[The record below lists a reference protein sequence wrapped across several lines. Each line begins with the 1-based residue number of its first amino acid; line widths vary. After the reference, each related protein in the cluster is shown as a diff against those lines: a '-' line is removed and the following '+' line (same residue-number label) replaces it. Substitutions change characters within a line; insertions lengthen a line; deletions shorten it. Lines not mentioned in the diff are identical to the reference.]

1 MPAGPGNTNTQLDIM
16 QKLRVTGYVG
26 MPSYFMHL
34 AQKAEE
40 RGLSIKELIR
50 TNQAQGLIEDAIVP
64 TEKVVELV
72 KGQKKTSTRK
82 FYPGY
87 VLVKMIFNDTT
98 WHIIQNIPKVTGFIG
113 GKNRPTPLSAK
124 EAEKIL
130 STIEDRKE

>member
-1 MPAGPGNTNTQLDIM
+1 MTEEQPQARWYVIHAYSGFEY
-16 QKLRVTGYVG
+16 RVE
-26 MPSYFMHL
+26 
-34 AQKAEE
+34 Q
-40 RGLSIKELIR
+40 SIKELIR

-113 GKNRPTPLSAK
+113 GKN
-124 EAEKIL
+124 
-130 STIEDRKE
+130 